1 MQNLAKHILTNMA
14 IPFLNNIN
22 LDDNQLQNAKLH
34 VTSSAPTTAA
44 GQIYFDSTVGTET
57 AKYYDGSTWVSLI
70 QYTPSNSTFINLA
83 EAGTDATRTLTAS
96 LSATGTPSSSTFL
109 RGDNTWATPAGSYT
123 SWSLEAD
130 SGTAVDITDGLRVD
144 FTGGTAIS
152 TTVAS
157 ATPNTLTIDLDDT
170 IVTPGS
176 YTYASITV
184 DQQGR
189 LTAASN
195 GAAVDNYQY
204 WTLTDGS
211 TSTNITSTATATFQ
225 GTANEVE
232 VAESSG
238 TITIG
243 LPDDVTITGELT
255 VSGTGQSSFGGQV
268 TIPTTPVAST
278 DAASKA
284 YVDSSVTGALVYQGG
299 YNASTNTPNL
309 DTTSNI
315 AVNKGWTYTV
325 TADGSFF
332 TEQVRVGDVIIANQ
346 DIPANDATNQL
357 SYWTTVQNN
366 IDLADLTTVG
376 IGNVNAGT
384 GIGVAYSSGT
394 ATVTNTGVTQLT
406 AGEGIDISASTGS
419 ITIDGEDSSASN
431 KGIVI
436 VAGGT
441 GVNVSYASGTAT
453 VSADYSDSSFAGTLS
468 ATGTITHNLG
478 SRDVIVQLYDTV
490 TYETVYAD
498 VDRATTN
505 TVTVTF
511 ASIPTNSIRVL
522 VQKIG

>member
-1 MQNLAKHILTNMA
+1 
-14 IPFLNNIN
+14 
-22 LDDNQLQNAKLH
+22 
-34 VTSSAPTTAA
+34 
-44 GQIYFDSTVGTET
+44 
-57 AKYYDGSTWVSLI
+57 
-70 QYTPSNSTFINLA
+70 
-83 EAGTDATRTLTAS
+83 
-96 LSATGTPSSSTFL
+96 
-109 RGDNTWATPAGSYT
+109 
-123 SWSLEAD
+123 
-130 SGTAVDITDGLRVD
+130 
-144 FTGGTAIS
+144 
-152 TTVAS
+152 
-157 ATPNTLTIDLDDT
+157 
-170 IVTPGS
+170 
-176 YTYASITV
+176 
-184 DQQGR
+184 
-189 LTAASN
+189 
-195 GAAVDNYQY
+195 
-204 WTLTDGS
+204 
-211 TSTNITSTATATFQ
+211 
-225 GTANEVE
+225 
-232 VAESSG
+232 
-238 TITIG
+238 
-243 LPDDVTITGELT
+243 
-255 VSGTGQSSFGGQV
+255 
-268 TIPTTPVAST
+268 ST

-478 SRDVIVQLYDTV
+478 SRD
-490 TYETVYAD
+490 
-498 VDRATTN
+498 
-505 TVTVTF
+505 
-511 ASIPTNSIRVL
+511 
-522 VQKIG
+522 